1 MMDVQS
7 ALFYAF
13 SAVMLFA
20 SFRVIT
26 ARNPVHAALYLVLA
40 FFQASG
46 IWMLLKAEFLSI
58 ALVLVYVGAVMVL
71 FLFVVMMLDINIDS
85 IRQGFWKHFPL
96 AAMVGAVIALELA
109 AVLLGGFRIS
119 EPRQQV
125 AAQLIAPAAVTA
137 VAPVDVASMTVDAAS
152 AVMPAASAADV
163 GHVVVAQP
171 SNTKDLGVL
180 LYTEYLYPVQVAA
193 LILLVAL
200 IAAIALTLR
209 ARKDSKFQNA
219 GDQVR
224 VKARDRVE
232 LVKMDAVKP
241 TPAAPAAEE
250 KQP

>member
-13 SAVMLFA
+13 SAVLLFA
-20 SFRVIT
+20 AFRVIT

-46 IWMLLKAEFLSI
+46 VWMLLKAEFLSI

-96 AAMVGAVIALELA
+96 AATVGAVIALELA
-109 AVLLGGFRIS
+109 AVLLGGFRVS
-119 EPRQQV
+119 EPRVSALPSVVTPLVVTAPADTSSGAV
-125 AAQLIAPAAVTA
+125 AA
-137 VAPVDVASMTVDAAS
+137 ASQV
-152 AVMPAASAADV
+152 ADV
-163 GHVVVAQP
+163 GHVVVAQV
-171 SNTKDLGVL
+171 SNTKALGVL

-193 LILLVAL
+193 IILLVAL

-209 ARKDSKFQNA
+209 ARKDTKTQDPSQ
-219 GDQVR
+219 QVR
-224 VKARDRVE
+224 VKARDRVS
-232 LVKMDAVKP
+232 LVKMAAVQ
-241 TPAAPAAEE
+241 PAAEPAPEQE
-250 KQP
+250 KQA